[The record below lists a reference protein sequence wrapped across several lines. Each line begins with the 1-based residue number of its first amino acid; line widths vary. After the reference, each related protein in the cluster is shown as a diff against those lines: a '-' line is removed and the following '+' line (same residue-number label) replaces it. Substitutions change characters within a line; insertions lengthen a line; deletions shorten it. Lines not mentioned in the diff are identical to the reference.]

1 MGYLNAAPDDAY
13 NLQALAQGGNTT
25 SDLPGASGWDGMIE
39 APEKGIAAA
48 AGVLGGVIHQ
58 ALSGTIADDYV
69 HTLFSGIDQANEA
82 LKPVFGYNPIAPY
95 LDQQSR
101 DSASAA
107 SATVQQW
114 AATGDDPRIAGTL
127 GRTVYG
133 AAKGFGIM
141 AAATPVLGPWGAA
154 ALYGGNEAH
163 DNYKQNI
170 AAGLDQDT
178 SIELAGLTGV
188 TSAAGAMAPIGGGNL
203 TSRLFTSVL
212 ANQGLD
218 VASRAASWGVLKA
231 NGYDAQAAQQKI
243 FDMQSQAADVI
254 MGLAFGAHAHLA
266 DAEHPYIA
274 DPSLIEAKPLDV
286 NPADVDTSA
295 AVLAQNH
302 FEHSAT
308 GVAVDPGAANTHVRV
323 MSDALDAMANGDEP
337 KVSTED
343 AQTMAEGTLPD
354 PSHDTAPVIRDA
366 AVEEIPQFKD
376 AVDNIPEIEPPVRE
390 AAEPIGQIP
399 PDAEGKPAPAQ
410 FDVMTQ
416 QRIDRLTSQYGD
428 MRVPDPDAEP
438 GNLITV
444 NQLAQR
450 MQQQL
455 IESDAMGR
463 AHEAAAACFI
473 STGSAA

>member
-13 NLQALAQGGNTT
+13 NLQSMAQGGNTT
-25 SDLPGASGWDGMIE
+25 TQLPGASGWDGMIE
-39 APEKGIAAA
+39 ASEKGIVSAG
-48 AGVLGGVIHQ
+48 GVLGGAVHQ
-58 ALSGTIADDYV
+58 ALSGTVADDAT

-82 LKPVFGYNPIAPY
+82 LKPVFGYNPIAPF
-95 LDQQSR
+95 LDQKTR
-101 DSASAA
+101 DSAAA
-107 SATVQQW
+107 ATSTIQQW

-133 AAKGFGIM
+133 AAKSFGIL
-141 AAATPVLGPWGAA
+141 AGASPVVGPWGAA
-154 ALYGGNEAH
+154 ALLGANDAK
-163 DNYKQNI
+163 DSYKQNM

-178 SIELAGLTGV
+178 SIMLAGLSGV

-203 TSRLFTSVL
+203 ANRLFTSVL

-218 VASRAASWGVLKA
+218 VANRAASWGVLKA
-231 NGYDAQAAQQKI
+231 NGYDAQAEQQKI
-243 FDMQSQAADVI
+243 FDIQSQAADVI

-266 DAEHPYIA
+266 EDGHAYIA
-274 DPSLIEAKPLDV
+274 DPSLTDVKPLDV

-323 MSDALDAMANGDEP
+323 MSEALDAMANGDEP

-354 PSHDTAPVIRDA
+354 PSHDTAPLIREA
-366 AVEEIPQFKD
+366 AAENIPQFND
-376 AVDNIPEIEPPVRE
+376 AVDPIHTFEPAARE
-390 AAEPIGQIP
+390 PGEPIGQVP
-399 PDAEGKPAPAQ
+399 PDATGKPSPVQ
-410 FDVMTQ
+410 FDDTTQ
-416 QRIDRLTSQYGD
+416 YRLDRLTSQYGD
-428 MRVPDPDAEP
+428 LQVLDNNGQLR
-438 GNLITV
+438 TV
-444 NQLAQR
+444 NEIAQQ

-455 IESDAMGR
+455 VESDAMGR
-463 AHEAAAACFI
+463 AHEMAAACFI
-473 STGSAA
+473 ASGAAA